1 MKPNN
6 KKILLTLIFFALVPL
21 ACTLFVGGPE
31 YPANPIPV
39 STEALGNLENQLQA
53 AQTAAAQSGVLSL
66 NIDETQLTSLLAI
79 KLDAQTGFALDDPQV
94 YLRDNQ
100 VQVYGKA
107 VQGNLS
113 ANVRIILNTSIDPQ
127 GQPVISVT
135 SADFGPFPAPEGL
148 NSNISKIID
157 QAFTGA
163 FGPAAM
169 GIRLESI
176 SIQNGILTLTGRVK

>member
-1 MKPNN
+1 MKPKN
-6 KKILLTLIFFALVPL
+6 KIILLTLIIFALVPL

-39 STEALGNLENQLQA
+39 STEALGSLENQLQA
-53 AQTAAAQSGVLSL
+53 AQTAAAQSGMLSL

-79 KLDAQTGFALDDPQV
+79 KLDTQTGFSLSHPQV

-100 VQVYGKA
+100 IQVYGKA
-107 VQGNLS
+107 VQGNLT
-113 ANVRIILNTSIDPQ
+113 ANVRIILSTSIDSS

-148 NSNISKIID
+148 NSNISKMID

-163 FGPAAM
+163 FGPAAT

-176 SIQNGILTLTGRVK
+176 SIQNGNLTLTGQVK